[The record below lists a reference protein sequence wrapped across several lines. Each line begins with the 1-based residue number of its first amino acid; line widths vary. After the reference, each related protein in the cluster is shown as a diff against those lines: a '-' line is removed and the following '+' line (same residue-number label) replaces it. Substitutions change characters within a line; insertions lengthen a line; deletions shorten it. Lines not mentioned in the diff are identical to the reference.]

1 MDRQATIIE
10 LPIFPLG
17 RTVLFPGA
25 TLALHIFED
34 RYKAM
39 IGRCLAGD
47 RHFGVALLREGVEVG
62 GEAVPYEIGTVA
74 QIVRAIKMKDGRYNL
89 VTRGASRFQIL
100 SSSYGDAGYLTG
112 QVELLTE
119 EEHDLRRLTEQQAA
133 IENNFTRFIGELA
146 ELTGAKLETIDYP
159 DDPTGLSY
167 FVGEHLPVYAWE
179 KQRLLGASSTD
190 VRLDE
195 EARLLS
201 RERGMLREFGV
212 IPVTARLERGQE
224 APFLPN

>member
-1 MDRQATIIE
+1 MDKQQTIVE
-10 LPIFPLG
+10 MPIFPLG

-25 TLALHIFED
+25 TLALHIFEE
-34 RYKAM
+34 RYKEM

-62 GEAVPYEIGTVA
+62 GEAIPYEIGTVA

-89 VTRGASRFQIL
+89 VTRGASRFQLL
-100 SSSYGDAGYLTG
+100 SSSYEDAGYLTG

-119 EEHDLRRLTEQQAA
+119 EEYDHQRLVEQQPAVQA
-133 IENNFTRFIGELA
+133 SFVRFAGELA
-146 ELTGAKLETIDYP
+146 QLSGAKLDTIDFP

-167 FVGEHLPVYAWE
+167 FVAEHLPIYAWE
-179 KQRLLGASSTD
+179 KQRLLEASSTD

-195 EARLLS
+195 LVRLLR
-201 RERGMLREFGV
+201 RERGMLREFGA
-212 IPVTARLERGQE
+212 IPVTARLESSQE
-224 APFLPN
+224 PPFLPN